1 MEFQIINKE
10 ILERLKRIEIDL
22 DMIKESLIDSDITLT
37 KEEEDDL
44 DKAFEEYERGETVS
58 LEEIEKTREKN
69 AQSKV

>member
-1 MEFQIINKE
+1 
-10 ILERLKRIEIDL
+10 
-22 DMIKESLIDSDITLT
+22 MIKESLIDSDITLT